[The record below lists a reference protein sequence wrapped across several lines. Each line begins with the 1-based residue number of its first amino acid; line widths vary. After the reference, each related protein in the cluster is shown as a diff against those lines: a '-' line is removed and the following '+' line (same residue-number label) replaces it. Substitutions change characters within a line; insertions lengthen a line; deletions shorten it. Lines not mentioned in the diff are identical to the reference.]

1 MKTSHP
7 VALAVTVLS
16 LIISAGR
23 SSAQQDPLV
32 PVGSLTANPTLV
44 QVGVKPNL
52 TWGITYP
59 AVVKDIITVTP
70 PGTLTPK
77 QEVDMEVRVIGA
89 SVKVVWTNNWGQVT
103 RWEWA
108 PTEALV
114 SIAGSSY
121 SRIFYDTQNKVNA
134 NKVVYKKTVTV
145 GQAINFGGR
154 YNYDG
159 WSTFYSSTN
168 STKNVVALVNG
179 DTPPTTTP
187 LYQQPTIEDFIKPYL
202 DGQGKVK
209 IGPKDVIYLMEL
221 THTNKADSGFDLQD
235 LALLVTFSTK
245 NNNGHGNNVDG
256 VDSSNPGNAPKTDT
270 DPTVDDE
277 KK

>member
-7 VALAVTVLS
+7 AALAVAVLALS
-16 LIISAGR
+16 VFATGR

-32 PVGSLTANPTLV
+32 PVGSLTANPTIV

-52 TWGITYP
+52 TWNITYP
-59 AVVKDIITVTP
+59 EVVTDIVTVTP

-77 QEVDMEVRVIGA
+77 EEVDMEVRVIGA
-89 SVKVVWTNNWGQVT
+89 SVKVVWTNNWGQIT
-103 RWEWA
+103 RWEW
-108 PTEALV
+108 ALV
-114 SIAGSSY
+114 SIAGSSF

-134 NKVVYKKTVTV
+134 NKVVFKATVPV
-145 GQAINFGGR
+145 GHAINFGGR
-154 YNYDG
+154 YNYGG

-179 DTPPTTTP
+179 DYPPTTTP
-187 LYQQPTIEDFIKPYL
+187 MYQQPTIEDFIKPYL
-202 DGQGKVK
+202 DGQGRVK

-221 THTNKADSGFDLQD
+221 THTDQNNGGFDLQD
-235 LALLVTFSTK
+235 LALLVNFTTK

-256 VDSSNPGNAPKTDT
+256 VDSSNQGNAPFEDS

-277 KK
+277 N

>member
-7 VALAVTVLS
+7 VALAVAVLS
-16 LIISAGR
+16 LMISAGR

-32 PVGSLTANPTLV
+32 PVGSLSANPTLV

-52 TWGITYP
+52 TWNITYP

-121 SRIFYDTQNKVNA
+121 SRIFYDTQNKVVA
-134 NKVVYKKTVTV
+134 SKVVYKKTVTV

-187 LYQQPTIEDFIKPYL
+187 MYQQPTIEDFIKPYL

-221 THTNKADSGFDLQD
+221 THTDKNNPGFDLQD

-256 VDSSNPGNAPKTDT
+256 VDSSNPGNAPKTDSN
-270 DPTVDDE
+270 PAVDDE